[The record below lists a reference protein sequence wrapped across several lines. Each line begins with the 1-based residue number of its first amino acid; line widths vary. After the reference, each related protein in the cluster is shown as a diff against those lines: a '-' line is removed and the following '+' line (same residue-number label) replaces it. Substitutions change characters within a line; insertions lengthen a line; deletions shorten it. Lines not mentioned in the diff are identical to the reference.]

1 MQDISVLLIE
11 KNSFL
16 REGIKSL
23 LEKYNYNVVDEVGHV
38 NDIPSLSS
46 DNKYKLIIFGTHN
59 DDGDASFVKSLNT
72 RFFNSKIV
80 VLADELDSR
89 FIKDS
94 FCAGA
99 DGFILQDISARAFI
113 GSLDLIMMGEKVF
126 PTSMAS
132 ILSDGWNG
140 WCDKYKVDVLNE
152 YDISSRELEIIRCLA
167 NGNSNKSI
175 ARELGI
181 TEATVKVHLKAVLRK
196 LGLENR
202 TQIAIWSVSQGIVP
216 CPEIVAHKVAHKKE
230 KVSSLVGSVH

>member
-1 MQDISVLLIE
+1 MQNISVLLIE

-23 LEKYNYNVVDEVGHV
+23 LEKYSYAVVDEIGDLSNIH
-38 NDIPSLSS
+38 SLGS
-46 DNKYKLIIFGTHN
+46 DQKYKLIIYGTHN
-59 DDGDASFVKSLNT
+59 GDSDASYIKSLKAK
-72 RFFNSKIV
+72 FCNSKIV
-80 VLADELDSR
+80 VLADELNSR

-94 FCAGA
+94 FCSGA
-99 DGFILQDISARAFI
+99 DGFVLQDISARAFI

-140 WCDKYKVDVLNE
+140 WCDNKYQIDILND
-152 YDISSRELEIIRCLA
+152 YDISARELDIIRCLA
-167 NGNSNKSI
+167 NGFSNKSI
-175 ARELGI
+175 ARELDI

-202 TQIAIWSVSQGIVP
+202 TQIAIWAVSQGVVP
-216 CPEIVAHKVAHKKE
+216 CPEIVAHKRE
-230 KVSSLVGSVH
+230 KIPSLIGSVH

>member
-1 MQDISVLLIE
+1 MQNISVLLIE

-16 REGIKSL
+16 SEGIKSL
-23 LEKYNYNVVDEVGHV
+23 LEKYSYDVVDEIGCVSDIASLNGGH
-38 NDIPSLSS
+38 N
-46 DNKYKLIIFGTHN
+46 YKLIIYGTHN
-59 DDGDASFVKSLNT
+59 GDNDAKFIKSLKAT
-72 RFFNSKIV
+72 FCNSKIV
-80 VLADELDSR
+80 VLADELNSR

-94 FCAGA
+94 FCSGA

-140 WCDKYKVDVLNE
+140 WCDDKYQIDVLND
-152 YDISSRELEIIRCLA
+152 YDISARELDIIRCLA
-167 NGNSNKSI
+167 NGFSNKSI
-175 ARELGI
+175 ARELDI

-202 TQIAIWSVSQGIVP
+202 TQIAIWAVSQGVVP
-216 CPEIVAHKVAHKKE
+216 CPEIITHKRE
-230 KVSSLVGSVH
+230 KIPSLVGSVH

>member
-1 MQDISVLLIE
+1 MQNISVLLIE

-23 LEKYNYNVVDEVGHV
+23 LEKYSYDVVDEIGDLSNIH
-38 NDIPSLSS
+38 SLGG
-46 DNKYKLIIFGTHN
+46 DQKYKLIIYGTHN
-59 DDGDASFVKSLNT
+59 DDSEDSYIKSLKAK
-72 RFFNSKIV
+72 FCNSKIV
-80 VLADELDSR
+80 VLADELNSR

-94 FCAGA
+94 FCSGA

-140 WCDKYKVDVLNE
+140 WCDKYQIDVLND
-152 YDISSRELEIIRCLA
+152 YDISARELDIIRCLA
-167 NGNSNKSI
+167 NGFSNKSI
-175 ARELGI
+175 ARELNI

-202 TQIAIWSVSQGIVP
+202 TQIAIWAVSQGVVP
-216 CPEIVAHKVAHKKE
+216 CPEIVAHKRE
-230 KVSSLVGSVH
+230 KIPSSIGSVH